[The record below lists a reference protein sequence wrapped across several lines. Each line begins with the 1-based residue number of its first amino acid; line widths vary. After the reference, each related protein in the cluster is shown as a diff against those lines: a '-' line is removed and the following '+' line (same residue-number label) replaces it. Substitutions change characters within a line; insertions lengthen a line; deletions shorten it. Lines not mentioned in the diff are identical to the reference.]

1 MPEILDKLEREIDI
15 VERHL
20 TILNII
26 VKEGPIGI
34 IKLSEKTGWEQHKI
48 RYSLRLLEKDGLIKP
63 TPEGAIVTSRTEE
76 FINELKNMLMK
87 MLKKLEN
94 IYNKAPR

>member
-26 VKEGPIGI
+26 MKEGPVGI

-63 TPEGAIVTSRTEE
+63 TPEGAIVTPKTEE

>member
-1 MPEILDKLEREIDI
+1 VPEITDKLEREIDI
-15 VERHL
+15 VGRHL
-20 TILNII
+20 TVLDII
-26 VKEGPIGI
+26 RKEGPIGI

-63 TPEGAIVTSRTEE
+63 TSEGAVVTPKTEE
-76 FINELKNMLMK
+76 FINELKNILIK

-94 IYNKAPR
+94 IYNNAPR

>member
-1 MPEILDKLEREIDI
+1 VPEILDKLEKEIDI

-26 VKEGPIGI
+26 MKEGPIGI

-48 RYSLRLLEKDGLIKP
+48 RYSLRLLEKDKLIKP
-63 TPEGAIVTSRTEE
+63 TPEGAIVTPKTEE